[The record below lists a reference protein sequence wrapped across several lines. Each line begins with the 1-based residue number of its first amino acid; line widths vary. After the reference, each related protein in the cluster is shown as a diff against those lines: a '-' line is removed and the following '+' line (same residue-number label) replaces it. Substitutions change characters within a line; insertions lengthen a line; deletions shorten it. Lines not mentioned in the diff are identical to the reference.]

1 MSNPLYQMLGGM
13 QNNGMGNILQRI
25 QQFKNNFHGDPRQ
38 QVEQMLAS
46 GRITQ
51 QQYDNAVRQAQQIMK
66 LINR

>member
-1 MSNPLYQMLGGM
+1 MSNPLYQLLGGM